1 MLDLMPFVVGFL
13 IALAVGLTGVGAGS
27 ITAPILILFFAISPA
42 ESVGTALIYGAIIK
56 LVVAPMY
63 LMRKQVDRRVM
74 MLLCAGGLP
83 GVVLGVYLIGALNS
97 LHYER
102 VLFVLL
108 GTTIATMAIYS
119 FYRTVQ
125 KNRPTKG
132 RDRHRWLPVIAA
144 AIGTE
149 VGFSSAGAGALG
161 SLTLLNLTSL
171 NPGEVVGTDML
182 FGLVLSVV
190 GGGFN
195 LTAGHYDSALLWK
208 LTAGGIIG
216 VLMGANLTAVLPARP
231 LRVGLSVWLS
241 FVGAQLAWKGLF

>member
-1 MLDLMPFVVGFL
+1 MLDLMPFLVGFL

-27 ITAPILILFFAISPA
+27 ITAPILILFFTISPA
-42 ESVGTALIYGAIIK
+42 ESVGTALIFGAIIK

-63 LMRKQVDRRVM
+63 LMRKQVNRRVM
-74 MLLCAGGLP
+74 ALLCAGGLP
-83 GVVLGVYLIGALNS
+83 GVVLGVYLIGALNAR
-97 LHYER
+97 HYER

-108 GTTIATMAIYS
+108 GITIAATALYS
-119 FYRTVQ
+119 FYRTLQ
-125 KNRPTKG
+125 KGKAMG
-132 RDRHRWLPVIAA
+132 GVDRHGWLPLIAA

-161 SLTLLNLTSL
+161 SLALMNLTSL
-171 NPGEVVGTDML
+171 TPGEVVGTDML
-182 FGLVLSVV
+182 FGLVVSLA

-195 LTAGHYDSALLWK
+195 LTAGHYDAVLLWK
-208 LTAGGIIG
+208 LTAGGIVG

-241 FVGAQLAWKGLF
+241 LIGAQLAWKGLF